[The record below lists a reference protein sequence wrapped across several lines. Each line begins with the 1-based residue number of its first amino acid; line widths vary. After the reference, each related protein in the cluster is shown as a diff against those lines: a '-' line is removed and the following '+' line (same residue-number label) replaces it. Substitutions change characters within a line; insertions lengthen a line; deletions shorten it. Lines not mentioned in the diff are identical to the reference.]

1 MIKKLFAQIK
11 SNNYTLKKF
20 LRKLKIVFWKL
31 ARTNDS
37 ASEIGLGAAIGTFIS
52 VFPTFGFGTPLVLL
66 LSRFIKFNLL
76 IAIAASI
83 ISNPFTSPF
92 FLYLSYK
99 TGVIIT
105 GDSIDFNLENWSS
118 NLRETG
124 ITLFIGSLIVSGITA
139 LISYIISMALVKFYR
154 NKR

>member
-1 MIKKLFAQIK
+1 M
-11 SNNYTLKKF
+11 

-37 ASEIGLGAAIGTFIS
+37 NTEIALGAAIGTFIS

-76 IAIAASI
+76 IAITASI

-99 TGVIIT
+99 MGVIIT
-105 GDSIDFNLENWSS
+105 GNSIDYKLENWSS
-118 NLRETG
+118 NLGKTG
-124 ITLFIGSLIVSGITA
+124 ITLFIGSLIISGIMA
-139 LISYIISMALVKFYR
+139 FLGYYISIAVVKIYR
-154 NKR
+154 KN

>member
-1 MIKKLFAQIK
+1 MKKILFKIK
-11 SNNYTLKKF
+11 SII
-20 LRKLKIVFWKL
+20 RDL
-31 ARTNDS
+31 AHSNDS
-37 ASEIGLGAAIGTFIS
+37 VTEIGLGAAIGTFIS

-76 IAIAASI
+76 IAIAAST

-99 TGVIIT
+99 TGVIFT
-105 GDSIDFNLENWSS
+105 GNSLDFNSENWTS
-118 NLRETG
+118 NLGKTG

-139 LISYIISMALVKFYR
+139 FLGFFISTSIVKSYR
-154 NKR
+154 RKK

>member
-1 MIKKLFAQIK
+1 
-11 SNNYTLKKF
+11 
-20 LRKLKIVFWKL
+20 
-31 ARTNDS
+31 
-37 ASEIGLGAAIGTFIS
+37 LGAAIGTFIS

-99 TGVIIT
+99 MGVIIT
-105 GDSIDFNLENWSS
+105 GNSIDYKLENWSS
-118 NLRETG
+118 NLGKTG
-124 ITLFIGSLIVSGITA
+124 ITLFIGSLIISGIVAVLSYFISTA
-139 LISYIISMALVKFYR
+139 VVKSYR

>member
-1 MIKKLFAQIK
+1 MKKII
-11 SNNYTLKKF
+11 
-20 LRKLKIVFWKL
+20 RKLKIIFWKL

-99 TGVIIT
+99 MGVIIT
-105 GDSIDFNLENWSS
+105 GNSIDYKLENWSS
-118 NLRETG
+118 NLGKTG
-124 ITLFIGSLIVSGITA
+124 ITLFIGSLIISGIVAVLSYFISTA
-139 LISYIISMALVKFYR
+139 VVKSYR

>member
-1 MIKKLFAQIK
+1 M
-11 SNNYTLKKF
+11 KKF

-92 FLYLSYK
+92 FLYLSYEM
-99 TGVIIT
+99 GVIIT
-105 GDSIDFNLENWSS
+105 GNSIDYKLENWSS
-118 NLRETG
+118 NLGKTG
-124 ITLFIGSLIVSGITA
+124 ITLFIGSLIISGIVAVLSYFISTA
-139 LISYIISMALVKFYR
+139 VVKSYR

>member
-1 MIKKLFAQIK
+1 M
-11 SNNYTLKKF
+11 
-20 LRKLKIVFWKL
+20 FWKL

-37 ASEIGLGAAIGTFIS
+37 SSEIGLGAAIGTFIS

-76 IAIAASI
+76 IAISASI

-99 TGVIIT
+99 MGVIIT
-105 GDSIDFNLENWSS
+105 GNSIDFKLENWSS
-118 NLRETG
+118 NLGETG
-124 ITLFIGSLIVSGITA
+124 ITLFVGSIIISGIMA
-139 LISYIISMALVKFYR
+139 FLGYYISIAVVKIYR
-154 NKR
+154 KIK

>member
-1 MIKKLFAQIK
+1 ML
-11 SNNYTLKKF
+11 
-20 LRKLKIVFWKL
+20 FWKL

-37 ASEIGLGAAIGTFIS
+37 ISEIGLGAAIGTFIS
-52 VFPTFGFGTPLVLL
+52 VFPTFGFGTVLVLV

-76 IAIAASI
+76 IALATSV

-99 TGVIIT
+99 IGSFIT
-105 GDSIDFNLENWSS
+105 GATIHFELKNWK
-118 NLRETG
+118 NNIANTG
-124 ITLFIGSLIVSGITA
+124 LTIFVGSFILSGV
-139 LISYIISMALVKFYR
+139 MALLGYLIATSVMKFYR

>member
-1 MIKKLFAQIK
+1 MKKSALSKI
-11 SNNYTLKKF
+11 

-76 IAIAASI
+76 IAITASI

-99 TGVIIT
+99 MGVFIT
-105 GDSIDFNLENWSS
+105 GNSIDFKLENWSS
-118 NLRETG
+118 NLKETG

-139 LISYIISMALVKFYR
+139 LISYVISTTIVKLYR
-154 NKR
+154 NKD